1 MQPFVTVI
9 VIAAM
14 ISMASPVAAAQPQVE
29 PPQPRQ
35 CFSSRNVTNFA
46 QQDARTVNIRVG
58 AGNYFRLTTMSDC
71 RDIGYAN
78 GVALQSHAQQI
89 CDGIDVTII
98 VPNSISPRRCEV
110 RTVQRLTAAEAA
122 ALPRGAKP

>member
-1 MQPFVTVI
+1 MQPFMTAI
-9 VIAAM
+9 LIMGMAGTAAPA
-14 ISMASPVAAAQPQVE
+14 ASQAQAD
-29 PPQPRQ
+29 PPMRQ
-35 CFSSRNVTNFA
+35 CFSNRNVTNFV
-46 QQDARTVNIRVG
+46 QEDARTVNIRVG
-58 AGNYFRLTTMSDC
+58 AGDYFRLTTMSDC
-71 RDIGYAN
+71 RDIAYAN

-110 RTVQRLTAAEAA
+110 RTVQRLTAAEVA